1 MHPRHPLSPTFL
13 FQLTRQKQ
21 SFFLEQQHI
30 ILAELANTARKICVD
45 GEQSVGCDGAEPHKD
60 LVMQLQAHLDGSH
73 DRCKHLTWQIF
84 SLTER
89 SIGMITSSQASPA
102 ASPRSRQATSVKLRG
117 AEGTCD

>member
-45 GEQSVGCDGAEPHKD
+45 GEQSVGCDGAEPHQGSGD
-60 LVMQLQAHLDGSH
+60 AAAGTPRRLTRPLQAPDLADLLPHGAVYWHDHLLPG
-73 DRCKHLTWQIF
+73 
-84 SLTER
+84 
-89 SIGMITSSQASPA
+89 ITSGLASE
-102 ASPRSRQATSVKLRG
+102 SPSHF
-117 AEGTCD
+117 C